1 MAKEVTLVFYCYLV
15 IRLTV
20 TTVAMHFEP
29 LLSPVSH
36 FNIVTKTATV
46 FEAAPCYLTTGWHVT
61 ACKKRRGV
69 EEKPVIID
77 PSPSMKFR

>member
-29 LLSPVSH
+29 LLSAVSH

-46 FEAAPCYLTTGWHVT
+46 IVPGIFGLVLL
-61 ACKKRRGV
+61 
-69 EEKPVIID
+69 
-77 PSPSMKFR
+77 